1 MPQGARPQKSHLA
14 DLALLFLKL
23 GTIGFGGPAAHIALM
38 RQEVVDRRG
47 WLSEQHFIDLVG
59 ATNIIPGPNSTEL
72 AIHIGRERA
81 GWKGLLV
88 AGSAFI
94 APAMVIVLALAWLY
108 VEFGTSPAAENLLY
122 GIAPVVI
129 AIIVDALWKLAKV
142 AAKNPA
148 LAVLGVVVFALFLS
162 GVNELLLLGAC
173 AVVVSVV
180 ANRHRIAGAGTPLL
194 VIAPFALRWSAAA
207 SRSDEDLSRLFFL
220 FLKFGS
226 VVFGSGYV
234 LLAFIRAD
242 LVTRL
247 GWLTNEEL
255 VDAVAIGQFTP
266 GPVFTTATFIGY
278 LVAGFTGAL
287 LATIGIFLP
296 SFLLVAVLNP
306 LIPKIRRSPWL
317 GAALDGLNVASVAL
331 MAGVTVQLGRVA
343 VVDPLTIGLVAG
355 SLGVMWRWKPNPA
368 WLILV
373 GAALGLVRWLTV

>member
-1 MPQGARPQKSHLA
+1 MPKGSRPQGS
-14 DLALLFLKL
+14 DLAELARLFLKL

-38 RQEVVDRRG
+38 RQEVIDRRR
-47 WLSEQHFIDLVG
+47 WLSEQHFLDLVG
-59 ATNIIPGPNSTEL
+59 ATNVIPGPNSTEL

-88 AGSAFI
+88 AGGAFI
-94 APAMVIVLALAWLY
+94 APAMAIVLALAWLY
-108 VEFGTSPAAENLLY
+108 VEFGTSVAAENLLY

-129 AIIVDALWKLAKV
+129 AIIIDALWKLAKV

-148 LAVLGVVVFALFLS
+148 LSLMGVVVFALFLLQ
-162 GVNELLLLGAC
+162 VNELLLLGAC

-180 ANRHRIAGAGTPLL
+180 SNRHRIAGGGVSLFL
-194 VIAPFALRWSAAA
+194 IAPALQWSAATP
-207 SRSDEDLSRLFFL
+207 RSDEDLSRLFLL

-247 GWLTNEEL
+247 GWLTNEQL
-255 VDAVAIGQFTP
+255 VDAIAIGQFTP

-278 LVAGFTGAL
+278 IVAGFAGAV
-287 LATIGIFLP
+287 LATVAIFLP
-296 SFLLVAVLNP
+296 SFLFVAALSP

-317 GAALDGLNVASVAL
+317 SAALDGLNVASVAL
-331 MAGVTVQLGRVA
+331 MAGVTMQLGRVA
-343 VVDPLTIGLVAG
+343 VVDPLTIALAAG
-355 SLGVMWRWKPNPA
+355 SLGAILRWKPNPA
-368 WLILV
+368 WLILL
-373 GAALGLVRWLTV
+373 GAAVGLVRWLTA